1 MGCYVINNY
10 VVLFYRGD
18 KEMSLSERDYQY
30 YGCRIKN
37 YVLDEEKKT
46 LVLYCDYLE
55 RSYVML
61 PILEV
66 CAYDS
71 LEFLVN
77 HIINHVVCSYDIETD
92 SKLFEIHFDHLY
104 ETTKIWAKT
113 MLPISHLTDSTLINN
128 FYCN

>member
-1 MGCYVINNY
+1 MP
-10 VVLFYRGD
+10 F
-18 KEMSLSERDYQY
+18 SERDYQY

-61 PILEV
+61 TILEV
-66 CAYDS
+66 CAHDS

-113 MLPISHLTDSTLINN
+113 MLPARPFTDSN
-128 FYCN
+128 YSVS